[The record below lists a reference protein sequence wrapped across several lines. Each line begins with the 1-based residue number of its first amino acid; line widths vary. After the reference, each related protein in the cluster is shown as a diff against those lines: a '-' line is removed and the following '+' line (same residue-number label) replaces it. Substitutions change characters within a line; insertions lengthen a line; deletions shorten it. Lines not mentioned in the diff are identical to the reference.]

1 VDSNFSFIERSTM
14 NNLIKVSILF
24 CVIGLIGC
32 TIGNGHICGPQTPQ
46 AYCDR
51 EAYERLMHPKGIGEY
66 WEKPDKTV
74 EGWRSDW
81 VTCGGRP
88 NGDYSTDTPP
98 RSTHEV
104 IREASDKKLK
114 ELWTCMTAKNYYFTG
129 KWRPVW

>member
-1 VDSNFSFIERSTM
+1 MNYLVKAAAVLCFISLM
-14 NNLIKVSILF
+14 A
-24 CVIGLIGC
+24 C

-114 ELWTCMTAKNYYFTG
+114 ELWTCMTTKNYYFTG

>member
-88 NGDYSTDTPP
+88 NGDSSTDTPQ
-98 RSTHEV
+98 RSSQEL
-104 IREASDKKLK
+104 IREDFSKKSK
-114 ELWTCMTAKNYYFTG
+114 QIWICMTSQNYHFTG
-129 KWRPVW
+129 KYWPQ

>member
-1 VDSNFSFIERSTM
+1 M
-14 NNLIKVSILF
+14 NYLVKAAAILCLISLMA
-24 CVIGLIGC
+24 C

-81 VTCGGRP
+81 VACGGRP
-88 NGDYSTDTPP
+88 NGDYLPYKPDGPG
-98 RSTHEV
+98 
-104 IREASDKKLK
+104 DKDFDDAYKKK
-114 ELWTCMTAKNYYFTG
+114 EKHLWICMTQKGYKFNG
-129 KWRPVW
+129 KYWPE

>member
-1 VDSNFSFIERSTM
+1 VDSNFSFIERSAM

-24 CVIGLIGC
+24 CLSGLIGC

-51 EAYERLMHPKGIGEY
+51 EAYERLLHPKGIGEY

-81 VTCGGRP
+81 VSCGGKP
-88 NGDYSTDTPP
+88 NGDYLPYKP
-98 RSTHEV
+98 
-104 IREASDKKLK
+104 EAPGDKAFHDAYKKK
-114 ELWTCMTAKNYYFTG
+114 ENHLWNCMTQKGYQFNSKY
-129 KWRPVW
+129 WPE

>member
-1 VDSNFSFIERSTM
+1 M

-24 CVIGLIGC
+24 CLSGLIGC

-51 EAYERLMHPKGIGEY
+51 EAYERLLHPKGIGEY

-81 VTCGGRP
+81 VSCGGKP
-88 NGDYSTDTPP
+88 NGDYLPYKP
-98 RSTHEV
+98 
-104 IREASDKKLK
+104 EAPGDKAFHDAYKKK
-114 ELWTCMTAKNYYFTG
+114 ENHLWNCMTQKGYQFNSKY
-129 KWRPVW
+129 WPE

>member
-1 VDSNFSFIERSTM
+1 LGE
-14 NNLIKVSILF
+14 
-24 CVIGLIGC
+24 
-32 TIGNGHICGPQTPQ
+32 
-46 AYCDR
+46 
-51 EAYERLMHPKGIGEY
+51 EAYERLMHPKGLGEY

-129 KWRPVW
+129 KWQPVW